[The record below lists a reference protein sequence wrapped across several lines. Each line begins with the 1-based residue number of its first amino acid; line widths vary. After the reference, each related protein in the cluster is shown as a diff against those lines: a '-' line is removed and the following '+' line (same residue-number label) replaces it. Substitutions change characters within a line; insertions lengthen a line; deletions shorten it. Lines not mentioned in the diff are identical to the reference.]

1 MRKIKEFQMK
11 LGEIDIS
18 QIEFDM
24 RSRDEIPKLLMGL
37 QHIWCTPELRQK
49 VFTILEKLVPEG
61 RNPNTGRPGME
72 LWKIL
77 ALGTL
82 RLNCNWD
89 YDKVMEMANEHKTLR
104 QMMGH
109 SIFDNDYKYKLQTI
123 IDNVALL
130 TPEVLDEINQ
140 LVVNAGH
147 NLVKKNS
154 EASLNGRCD
163 SFVVETNVHYPTD
176 INLLLDASRKVIQ
189 LTAQVCFTYGF
200 VGWRQSTHNLKKIKK
215 LYRRAQNLKHSTSKD
230 EAKQAERV
238 TVIKQA
244 YAAYVDVV
252 ESFVLRA
259 KDTVLQL
266 RQQGCSAVITLLVI
280 DSYIQHA
287 ERQIDQVRRR
297 VLNDEVIP
305 HDEKVFSVF
314 EQHTEWI
321 CKGKAGVPQEL
332 GLKVCVLE
340 DQYGFLL
347 HHRVMEK
354 QSDEQVAF
362 AMVTESKKRFADLGS
377 CSFDKGFYS
386 PANRQKL
393 ADVLDRVVLPK
404 KGKLSLKEK
413 EIECSEE
420 FIQAR
425 HQHSAIESAINAV
438 ENHGLD
444 RCLDKGIDGFKR
456 YVALAIVARNL
467 QMLGHI
473 IQQKK
478 LEQLKKRRR
487 ALAA

>member
-1 MRKIKEFQMK
+1 M
-11 LGEIDIS
+11 
-18 QIEFDM
+18 
-24 RSRDEIPKLLMGL
+24 
-37 QHIWCTPELRQK
+37 H
-49 VFTILEKLVPEG
+49 
-61 RNPNTGRPGME
+61 TGAAA
-72 LWKIL
+72 K
-77 ALGTL
+77 
-82 RLNCNWD
+82 
-89 YDKVMEMANEHKTLR
+89 
-104 QMMGH
+104 
-109 SIFDNDYKYKLQTI
+109 SKYKLQTI
-123 IDNVALL
+123 RDNVALL
-130 TPEVLDEINQ
+130 TPEVLDEINRF
-140 LVVNAGH
+140 VVNAGH

-154 EASLNGRCD
+154 EANLNGRCD

-176 INLLLDASRKVIQ
+176 INLLLDAIRKVIQ
-189 LTAQVCFTYGF
+189 SMAQVCFTY
-200 VGWRQSTHNLKKIKK
+200 
-215 LYRRAQNLKHSTSKD
+215 
-230 EAKQAERV
+230 
-238 TVIKQA
+238 
-244 YAAYVDVV
+244 AAYVEVV
-252 ESFVLRA
+252 ESFVFRA

-266 RQQGCSAVITLLVI
+266 SQQGCSAVITLLVI
-280 DSYIQHA
+280 DGYIQHA

-305 HDEKVFSVF
+305 HDEKVFSIF

-362 AMVTESKKRFADLGS
+362 AMVIESKKRFADLGS
-377 CSFDKGFYS
+377 CSFYS

-393 ADVLDRVVLPK
+393 ADVLDKVVLPK

-425 HQHSAIESAINAV
+425 HHHSAIESAINAV

-478 LEQLKKRRR
+478 LERLKKRRL

>member
-1 MRKIKEFQMK
+1 
-11 LGEIDIS
+11 
-18 QIEFDM
+18 
-24 RSRDEIPKLLMGL
+24 
-37 QHIWCTPELRQK
+37 
-49 VFTILEKLVPEG
+49 
-61 RNPNTGRPGME
+61 ME

-89 YDKVMEMANEHKTLR
+89 YDKVLEMANEHKTLR

-109 SIFDNDYKYKLQTI
+109 AIFDHDYKYKLQTI
-123 IDNVALL
+123 RDNVALL

-147 NLVKKNS
+147 NLVKKNCK
-154 EASLNGRCD
+154 AGLNGRCD
-163 SFVVETNVHYPTD
+163 SFVVETDVHYPTD
-176 INLLLDASRKVIQ
+176 INLQLDAIRKVIQ
-189 LTAQVCFTYGF
+189 LTAQVCSDFGF
-200 VGWRQSTHNLKKIKK
+200 VGWRQSSHNLKKIKK
-215 LYRRAQNLKHSTSKD
+215 LYRRAQKLKHSTSKD
-230 EAKQAERV
+230 KAKQAEREA
-238 TVIKQA
+238 VINQA

-259 KDTVLQL
+259 KGSVLQF
-266 RQQGCSAVITLLVI
+266 RQQGCPAVITLMVI
-280 DSYIQHA
+280 DGYIKHA

-305 HDEKVFSVF
+305 HDEKVFSIF

-354 QSDEQVAF
+354 QSDEQVAV
-362 AMVTESKKRFADLGS
+362 AMVTEAKKRFADLSS

-386 PANRQKL
+386 PANRQEL
-393 ADVLDRVVLPK
+393 AEVLDRVVLPK
-404 KGKLSLKEK
+404 KGKLSLKDK
-413 EIECSEE
+413 EIEHSEE

-425 HQHSAIESAINAV
+425 YQHSAVESAINAV

-444 RCLDKGIDGFKR
+444 RCLDHGIDGFKS
-456 YVALAIVARNL
+456 YVALAVVGRNL
-467 QMLGHI
+467 QVLGHI

-478 LEQLKKRRR
+478 LQRLKKRRR